1 MQKDTAESVTSVKFV
16 STISEMGGRLIINI
30 PASFKEKAEKLKGK
44 QIRVVIDDEI

>member
-1 MQKDTAESVTSVKFV
+1 MQEHTADMASLKFV